1 MWSILGTAVVLL
13 TASAFR
19 LDLGLPTFVCAALA
33 ALITTRAKLTAMKEI
48 GAGVAWSV
56 LPLVA
61 GLFVIVEAVQGAGAL
76 QIMQQGLRA
85 CMALPSVGGAL
96 AASFSVA
103 ALSNL
108 VNNLP
113 SGLMAPSAER
123 SVDWGGLG
131 AKSVGNGLACDS
143 ALAHGATPGRGGD
156 YSRSVSESR
165 AGCDAACA
173 AFSDCRG
180 GSAFLEWQ
188 NLFANR
194 VEIDAPAFHIGD
206 VS

>member
-1 MWSILGTAVVLL
+1 VWSILGTAVVLL

-113 SGLMAPSAER
+113 SGLMAGAALQGMQVPLHLRNAVLIGVDLGPNL
-123 SVDWGGLG
+123 SVTG
-131 AKSVGNGLACDS
+131 SLATLLWLM
-143 ALAHGATPGRGGD
+143 ALRREG
-156 YSRSVSESR
+156 
-165 AGCDAACA
+165 
-173 AFSDCRG
+173 
-180 GSAFLEWQ
+180 
-188 NLFANR
+188 
-194 VEIDAPAFHIGD
+194 VEITAGQFLKAGLVVMPPALLLAT
-206 VS
+206 VAAALLS